1 MLFSMQKKRE
11 KVGEWSVECKGGIE
25 QKTSLNDAAF

>member
-1 MLFSMQKKRE
+1 MFFPAKKHE
-11 KVGEWSVECKGGIE
+11 KVSEWSVECKGGIE